1 MSINRRMI
9 MKIWYIYTMEFYST
23 IKQNEMIIL
32 IGIWIELGKNR
43 SLSMI
48 ARVYKGRH

>member
-1 MSINRRMI
+1 
-9 MKIWYIYTMEFYST
+9 MKIWYMYTMEFYST

-32 IGIWIELGKNR
+32 IGIWIDLENNR

-48 ARVYKGRH
+48 AWAYKGEH